1 MISVHMTR
9 ETNALA
15 YSCQCASVLASVDSL
30 VNNLGMEQMPQVAI
44 TLQWLMDSRS
54 VSQNEL
60 ARATGVSQPTIGRIL
75 KGQSKAPETKTL
87 GALAAYFG
95 VTVDDLLGR
104 SREPISARVV
114 EPLAL
119 PGSIPVVGHH
129 DEDSTPA
136 GFIALQAITLEVG
149 AGHRLTEGQ
158 EPETKARLYSLESLQ
173 RQRLRPSDL
182 VAYKVRGNSMEPYLF
197 DGDWVVIDRSRKM
210 PPSIAKPLDCRCNT
224 FVFRYEDGIMV
235 KMLQTLPDG
244 GFNVVSLNRAEHK
257 EFMIPASSVDRM
269 EVYGKVVDRSGWSV

>member
-1 MISVHMTR
+1 MQTIAERLEHALKESGMT
-9 ETNALA
+9 
-15 YSCQCASVLASVDSL
+15 AS
-30 VNNLGMEQMPQVAI
+30 
-44 TLQWLMDSRS
+44 
-54 VSQNEL
+54 EL
-60 ARATGVSQPTIGRIL
+60 ARTIRIRPQAVSQWISG
-75 KGQSKAPETKTL
+75 STKSPSATNL
-87 GALAAYFG
+87 LRAAKVMGVDPDWLIEGKTRRGAA
-95 VTVDDLLGR
+95 T
-104 SREPISARVV
+104 ARVV

-129 DEDSTPA
+129 DEDATPA

-257 EFMIPASSVDRM
+257 EFAIPASSVDRL

>member
-1 MISVHMTR
+1 MDTQEVRRSNLKKVIAAEFGGKQAR
-9 ETNALA
+9 LA
-15 YSCQCASVLASVDSL
+15 ER
-30 VNNLGMEQMPQVAI
+30 LG
-44 TLQWLMDSRS
+44 
-54 VSQNEL
+54 
-60 ARATGVSQPTIGRIL
+60 
-75 KGQSKAPETKTL
+75 
-87 GALAAYFG
+87 LAAPTLSRIFNSG
-95 VTVDDLLGR
+95 KKVGDVIREWEGKLGY
-104 SREPISARVV
+104 EPGAFDRIDFEPGKNFRYVHTTTRYA

-119 PGSIPVVGHH
+119 PGSIPVMGHH
-129 DEDSTPA
+129 EEDGTPA
-136 GFIALQAITLEVG
+136 GFIPLQAITLEVG

-197 DGDWVVIDRSRKM
+197 DGDWVVIDRSRKT

-235 KMLQTLPDG
+235 KMLQALPDG